1 MERITLDEF
10 IEDIREGRAILRDG
24 YELGLIIDESDG
36 RSNRLERTE
45 SEIAKRTSSVSLA
58 IDDLLA
64 PSKAAKKIAGTN
76 GGETLV
82 LLKADRPLLPEHYKH
97 LQSLVSH
104 HALEEWHNNATE
116 REMVRF
122 NERSRFVLV
131 LSRGVLE
138 GALKSFAPLRGILG
152 ISFSLDDAR
161 EKEVA

>member
-10 IEDIREGRAILRDG
+10 IEDIRESRAILRDG

-36 RSNRLERTE
+36 RSDRADRTL
-45 SEIAKRTSSVSLA
+45 SEIAKRTPSVSLA

-64 PSKAAKKIAGTN
+64 PSTAAKKIAETN
-76 GGETLV
+76 GGKTLV
-82 LLKADRPLLPEHYKH
+82 LVKADKPLCPEHYQH

-116 REMVRF
+116 REMIRF
-122 NERSRFVLV
+122 NEGSRFVLA
-131 LSRGVLE
+131 LSRGALE
-138 GALKSFAPLRGILG
+138 GALKSFPPLRGILG
-152 ISFSLDDAR
+152 VSLSLDDAR